1 MTSFLDKARAFGMIA
16 EHLPPKKRKKTAKH
30 IANLIVGKVGRPRP
44 TAPQAAG
51 GAQPPREVV
60 DLSEHTE
67 TASFLVDHGY
77 TGAKLAIATGQ
88 LSTYLAKHS
97 NLTKEAAMRVWLS
110 EQKPKE
116 GAA

>member
-1 MTSFLDKARAFGMIA
+1 MMSVLDKARAFAVIA
-16 EHLPPKKRKKTAKH
+16 EHLSPEKRKKTAKH
-30 IANLIVGKVGRPRP
+30 IANQILGTTEKPRP
-44 TAPQAAG
+44 AGPHVAAPV
-51 GAQPPREVV
+51 QPLHPPV

-77 TGAKLAIATGQ
+77 AGAQLAVATGQ
-88 LSTYLAKHS
+88 LTTYLAKHPS
-97 NLTKEAAMRVWLS
+97 LTKEAAMRVWLG